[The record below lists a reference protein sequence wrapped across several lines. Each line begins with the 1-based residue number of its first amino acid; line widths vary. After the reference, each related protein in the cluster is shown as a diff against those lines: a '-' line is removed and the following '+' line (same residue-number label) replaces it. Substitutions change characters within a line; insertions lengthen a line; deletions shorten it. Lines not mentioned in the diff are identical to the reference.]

1 MPSFRVP
8 NFIDFYSLT
17 DEDRYHLSEGYST
30 CAPERIKPSG
40 KYYQRIW
47 MPSEWCLLQLLYY
60 MGYPRWWEV
69 YEPDT
74 SLFGKLF
81 GKWKKRPKK

>member
-17 DEDRYHLSEGYST
+17 DVDRYHLFEGYCT
-30 CAPERIKPSG
+30 CEPEKIKPSG
-40 KYYQRIW
+40 RYYQRVW
-47 MPSEWCLLQLLYY
+47 MPSKRELLQLLDY
-60 MGYPRWWEV
+60 MGYSMWWER

-74 SLFGKLF
+74 SFFGKLF
-81 GKWKKRPKK
+81 GRWKKTG